1 MASISAVRFPW
12 AAAPIEEDD
21 VYIDLTERLAPYTKV
36 PEDQPAPKATATFM
50 RERPLRAA
58 PLQAQS

>member
-1 MASISAVRFPW
+1 VRFPW

-21 VYIDLTERLAPYTKV
+21 VYIDLTERLAPYTRV
-36 PEDQPAPKATATFM
+36 PEAELAPDVPATFM

-58 PLQAQS
+58 PLQAQR